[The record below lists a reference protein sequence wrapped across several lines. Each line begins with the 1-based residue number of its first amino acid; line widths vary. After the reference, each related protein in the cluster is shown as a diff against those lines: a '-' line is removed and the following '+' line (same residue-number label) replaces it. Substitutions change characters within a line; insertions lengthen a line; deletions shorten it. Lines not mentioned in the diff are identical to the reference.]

1 MVLTLMDA
9 SFAKEVGCNIQMGFM
24 SLMTEICIQTGPE
37 ICDVVEFQSS
47 TITRVVG
54 STMAAESAAMS
65 VALDRQL
72 YLRLLIESV
81 LFGEPDLQGDWRL
94 NLRIPGALVTDA
106 KSLFDHMSEIGS
118 LPVSRQ
124 TLIDL
129 LVARDLIEQETIKFK
144 WLPNTHMLADILTK
158 AVQPN
163 SVLELFLKTG
173 LFSLVPTS
181 QQDNE
186 ERHRQALRQGQRERA
201 KERKAQRVAGNAGA
215 ASL

>member
-1 MVLTLMDA
+1 M
-9 SFAKEVGCNIQMGFM
+9 
-24 SLMTEICIQTGPE
+24 
-37 ICDVVEFQSS
+37 
-47 TITRVVG
+47 
-54 STMAAESAAMS
+54 
-65 VALDRQL
+65 

-94 NLRIPGALVTDA
+94 KLRIPGALVTDA
-106 KSLFDHMSEIGS
+106 KSLFDHMSKIGS

-129 LVARDLIEQETIKFK
+129 LVARDLIEQETIKLN
-144 WLPNTHMLADILTK
+144 WLPNAHMLADILTK

-181 QQDNE
+181 QQETE

-201 KERKAQRVAGNAGA
+201 KERRKAQRVAGNVGA
-215 ASL
+215 ASP